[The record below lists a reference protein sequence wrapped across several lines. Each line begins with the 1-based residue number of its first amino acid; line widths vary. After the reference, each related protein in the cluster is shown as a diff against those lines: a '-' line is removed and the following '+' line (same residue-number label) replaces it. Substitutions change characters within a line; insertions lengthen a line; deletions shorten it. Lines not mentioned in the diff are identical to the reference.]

1 MCLNIHRNICQK
13 SFSFLSE
20 YTSVLSSV
28 FFSSLGALIPHSRF
42 ACDQVV
48 LMTES
53 SDCFYPV
60 MTEAAKGREGLGRA
74 GIPGIGNGGW
84 GDRVSLKF

>member
-1 MCLNIHRNICQK
+1 
-13 SFSFLSE
+13 
-20 YTSVLSSV
+20 
-28 FFSSLGALIPHSRF
+28 
-42 ACDQVV
+42 
-48 LMTES
+48 MTES

-60 MTEAAKGREGLGRA
+60 MTEAAKGREGSLERA